1 MIGNYY
7 FNLYKRM
14 EDDQLIILYSL
25 TNDFPEL
32 EKVGLKKDAA
42 LTTPFYKDTSA
53 HLPIFN
59 LTLFMEAINPMI
71 RKRNREKALSEAH
84 MESWADLS
92 REYVLIKYCKSKL
105 SRKLRDYVLEKYTE
119 LNDLIEL

>member
-1 MIGNYY
+1 
-7 FNLYKRM
+7 M

-25 TNDFPEL
+25 TDDFPEL
-32 EKVGLKKDAA
+32 EKVGLKKADP
-42 LTTPFYKDTSA
+42 LTTPFYKDTSS

-59 LTLFMEAINPMI
+59 LTLFMEAINPML
-71 RKRNREKALSEAH
+71 RKRNREKALSEAYV
-84 MESWADLS
+84 ESWTDLS